1 MTCTAIND
9 VPSVAEAILTEIR
22 RDGFHVGT
30 CEYLDLQFGE
40 TWHHADASH
49 GRTGERWSV
58 NARTSYEAAYQ
69 LATMIGW
76 KFEE

>member
-30 CEYLDLQFGE
+30 CEYLNLASRE
-40 TWHHADASH
+40 TWHHANASD

-58 NARTSYEAAYQ
+58 NARTGYEAAYP
-69 LATMIGW
+69 LAKMIGW